1 MQRLFLER
9 PDVNLNPAEVQF
21 QEGVAKFGLVEVL
34 TCRTF

>member
-21 QEGVAKFGLVEVL
+21 QEGVAKFGLIEVL
-34 TCRTF
+34 TWRSL